1 MEWPTLLGKC
11 TRQNSK
17 RKCKSQ
23 TRPIQIGDPI
33 DPPVYPQ
40 AVRDKC
46 ALDLP
51 WPAQVEPTR
60 IPIGLPQMPQPNN
73 LYANTMWVLH
83 PFFDK
88 RRIRPTLLMANLAY
102 FIQNP
107 RAMLPMYHRSS
118 SSSQN
123 PRIQRRSV
131 LYISEPV
138 PQLPH
143 AKDPESLIPAAAPE
157 SPRTHSKAPAS
168 MVLWMGGALFVF
180 WLVILT
186 LFFMFHMMHTNPTPL
201 RKSNVFKFVLPAN
214 LSYFIAGLQGVSE
227 YHICCWHPTDGTLH
241 CNLMGVIWDSTNK
254 QILFGPAHTHLI
266 GGQCT
271 FHSVVNATF

>member
-1 MEWPTLLGKC
+1 
-11 TRQNSK
+11 
-17 RKCKSQ
+17 
-23 TRPIQIGDPI
+23 
-33 DPPVYPQ
+33 
-40 AVRDKC
+40 
-46 ALDLP
+46 
-51 WPAQVEPTR
+51 
-60 IPIGLPQMPQPNN
+60 
-73 LYANTMWVLH
+73 
-83 PFFDK
+83 
-88 RRIRPTLLMANLAY
+88 
-102 FIQNP
+102 
-107 RAMLPMYHRSS
+107 MLPMYHRSP
-118 SSSQN
+118 SSQN

-138 PQLPH
+138 PQLPNVGAGIH
-143 AKDPESLIPAAAPE
+143 NKDPESLAPTPE
-157 SPRTHSKAPAS
+157 SPRTKTPIPPRAAS
-168 MVLWMGGALFVF
+168 MVLWLGGALFVF

-186 LFFMFHMMHTNPTPL
+186 LFFMFHILHTNPTTL

-241 CNLMGVIWDSTNK
+241 CNLMGVIWDATNK